1 MSYIQWFDE
10 LPEEDLGLI
19 AGGKGAS
26 LSRMFKAGFPVPEG
40 FVCCSEMYVAFM
52 EANNLYDRVFEK
64 IDAIDWESQAS
75 LEEAGEAIRNMI
87 TEAEMPADMKQSLI
101 DNYRKLQGENPPVA
115 VRSSGTAEDL
125 DDASF
130 AGQQETFLYVI
141 GEDEVVKYVQDC
153 WASLYNNW
161 AIFYRRENEFD
172 ERDIAIAVVVMRMV
186 NSEKSGVM
194 FSVNPIDQNA
204 NTVTIEATWGLGE
217 GVVQGIVN
225 PDNYVVD
232 KTDYHF
238 VQKAVPKKEI
248 MVVRASERG
257 GSKNKPVPMDMRF
270 EQVLSDEEVKD
281 LVELAKK
288 AEEYYG
294 KPQDLEWAFED
305 GKMYLLQS
313 RPITTLDQKEWVGTV
328 EPDIITGKMPDQK

>member
-1 MSYIQWFDE
+1 MSYIAWFDE
-10 LPEEDLGLI
+10 LPEENLGLI

-40 FVCCSEMYVAFM
+40 FVCCSEMYGAFM
-52 EANNLYDRVFEK
+52 EANNLYDTIFEK
-64 IDAIDWESQAS
+64 IDAIDWDSQAS
-75 LEEAGEAIRNMI
+75 LEETGEAIRNLI
-87 TEAEMPADMKQSLI
+87 KEAPMPEDMKQALI
-101 DNYRKLQGENPPVA
+101 ENYRKLQGENPPVA

-161 AIFYRRENEFD
+161 AIFYRRENKFD
-172 ERDIAIAVVVMRMV
+172 EREISIAVVVMRMV

-194 FSVNPIDQNA
+194 FSVNPIDQNPDE
-204 NTVTIEATWGLGE
+204 VTIEATWGLGE

-225 PDNYVVD
+225 PDNYVID
-232 KTDYHF
+232 KNDYHF
-238 VQKAVPKKEI
+238 VQKSVPKKEI

-257 GSKNKPVPMDMRF
+257 GSKNKVVPRDMRF
-270 EQVLSDEEVKD
+270 EQVLSDEEIKE
-281 LVELAKK
+281 LVDLAKK
-288 AEEYYG
+288 AQEYYG
-294 KPQDLEWAFED
+294 KPQDLEWAFEA

-313 RPITTLDQKEWVGTV
+313 RPITTLDQKEWANTR
-328 EPDIITGKMPDQK
+328 EPDLSTGPMPGQK